1 MKSSHL
7 FMTVLAIGLSACTVT
22 VDEGNPPPRPG
33 PRPGIC
39 PRIYQ
44 PVCATRF
51 GERETF
57 PNACV
62 AETRGFDIIYG
73 GECRRRPPYIDPP
86 ISPRPLPPRPRPLPP
101 FPDDTGVVCPTV
113 IAPVCARN
121 RGIVRTFQNA
131 CIAQG
136 SGFRVIDDGPC

>member
-1 MKSSHL
+1 MKLRQL
-7 FMTVLAIGLSACTVT
+7 FTIILALTVTACTVT
-22 VDEGNPPPRPG
+22 VDQDNPPPRPG

-51 GERETF
+51 AERQTF

-73 GECRRRPPYIDPP
+73 GECRRRPL
-86 ISPRPLPPRPRPLPP
+86 ISEPDFEPTPRPRP
-101 FPDDTGVVCPTV
+101 FPDDINTVCPSFV
-113 IAPVCARN
+113 APVCAR
-121 RGIVRTFQNA
+121 RGGIIRTFQNA

-136 SGFRVIDDGPC
+136 SGFSVVDDGPC

>member
-1 MKSSHL
+1 MEANVRSSNL
-7 FMTVLAIGLSACTVT
+7 FLTILVIGLSACTVT

-51 GERETF
+51 GERQTF
-57 PNACV
+57 PNGCV

-73 GECRRRPPYIDPP
+73 GECRNRAPIIDPP
-86 ISPRPLPPRPRPLPP
+86 ISPRPRPTRT
-101 FPDDTGVVCPTV
+101 FPYDNSVVCPSIV
-113 IAPVCARN
+113 APVCASN

-136 SGFRVIDDGPC
+136 SGFRVVGDGPC